1 MSKAIIISFTEVNL
15 EAINIDFHDPQLDS
29 KAILLELGFTPTVKT
44 ATTVELFIHIR
55 YYIVEDEK
63 NISILHADFIS
74 DLLFNNEQLDFQKEA
89 FIAKEDFAPA
99 LQRIIELTKGYLMAK
114 NPSKVLSNSYLK
126 YIDGNELIQDSDF
139 FIPHKKLIQLQKEV
153 D

>member
-1 MSKAIIISFTEVNL
+1 MSNAVITSFTEINL
-15 EAINIDFHDPQLDS
+15 ETINIDFHEPELDNN
-29 KAILLELGFTPTVKT
+29 AILTELGFTPSFKNANVI
-44 ATTVELFIHIR
+44 ELFIHIR

-74 DLLFNNEQLDFQKEA
+74 DLLFNNEQLDFQKDA

-114 NPSKVLSNSYLK
+114 VPSKVLNNSYLK
-126 YIDGNELIQDSDF
+126 YIEVNELIEDSDF
-139 FIPHKKLIQLQKEV
+139 FIPHKKLIQLQKDV

>member
-1 MSKAIIISFTEVNL
+1 MSNAVITSFTEINL
-15 EAINIDFHDPQLDS
+15 ETINIDFHEPELDNN
-29 KAILLELGFTPTVKT
+29 AILTELGFTPSFKNTNVI
-44 ATTVELFIHIR
+44 ELFIHIR

-74 DLLFNNEQLDFQKEA
+74 DLLFNNEQLDFQKDA

-114 NPSKVLSNSYLK
+114 VPSKVLNNSYLK
-126 YIDGNELIQDSDF
+126 YIEVNELIEDSDF
-139 FIPHKKLIQLQKEV
+139 FIPHKKLIQLQKDV

>member
-1 MSKAIIISFTEVNL
+1 MSNAVITSFTEINL
-15 EAINIDFHDPQLDS
+15 ETINIDFHEPELDNN
-29 KAILLELGFTPTVKT
+29 AILTELGFTPSFKNANVI
-44 ATTVELFIHIR
+44 ELFIHIR

-89 FIAKEDFAPA
+89 FVAKEDFAPA

-114 NPSKVLSNSYLK
+114 VPSKVLNNSCLK
-126 YIDGNELIQDSDF
+126 YIDVNELIEDSDF
-139 FIPHKKLIQLQKEV
+139 FIPHKKLIQLQKDV